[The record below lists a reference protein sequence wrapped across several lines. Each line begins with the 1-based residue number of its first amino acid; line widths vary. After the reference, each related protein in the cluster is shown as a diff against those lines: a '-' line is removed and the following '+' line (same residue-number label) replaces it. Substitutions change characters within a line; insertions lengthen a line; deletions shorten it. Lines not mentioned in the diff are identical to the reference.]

1 MTTDEQWVYS
11 GLNGTGRW
19 YYTRLGRLQSRSMRH
34 EAKGEEELSV
44 LLGGYQG
51 IVEAGVQ
58 AKE

>member
-1 MTTDEQWVYS
+1 
-11 GLNGTGRW
+11 
-19 YYTRLGRLQSRSMRH
+19 MRH